1 MLTGYFAKLKTYTDN
16 GLIPVSIAL
25 YSPKWYSGLEYK
37 KLAPTPE
44 ILRDFKEGEFAGD
57 IDKYK
62 ETYNRDILGH
72 LNPKTVVDELTRL
85 AGTADGGKIILLCY
99 EKPENFCHRHLVAEW
114 LMDYRETERDPYVG
128 YVMEAFTPTEP
139 AYLPNLGIFY

>member
-37 KLAPTPE
+37 KLAPSPGILHDFKVGEFQGVIEHYRERYVRE
-44 ILRDFKEGEFAGD
+44 ILGV
-57 IDKYK
+57 
-62 ETYNRDILGH
+62 
-72 LNPKTVVDELTRL
+72 LNPKVITEELEKLTK
-85 AGTADGGKIILLCY
+85 ADSDKIILLCY
-99 EKPENFCHRHLVAEW
+99 ERPEDFCHRHLVADWIME
-114 LMDYRETERDPYVG
+114 YRETERDSYIG
-128 YVMEAFTPTEP
+128 YITEFTTDGQ

>member
-37 KLAPTPE
+37 KLAPSPE
-44 ILRDFKEGEFAGD
+44 ILHEFKVGEFQGD
-57 IDKYK
+57 IEHYR
-62 ETYNRDILGH
+62 ERYVREILGI
-72 LNPKTVVDELTRL
+72 LNPKVITEELEKLTK
-85 AGTADGGKIILLCY
+85 ADSDKIILLCY
-99 EKPENFCHRHLVAEW
+99 EKPEDFCHRHLVADWIME
-114 LMDYRETERDPYVG
+114 YRETERDPYIG
-128 YVMEAFTPTEP
+128 YITEFTTNGQ